1 MSKNGKKTQRPTS
14 SADAPE
20 PTYAAP
26 PMSAEKRHALI
37 READRQTQAIMRLE
51 VYKRIGYSVVAVGA
65 LMVYAHV
72 WQNAAMWVLVLGVAL
87 MVLGALFSAV
97 LYKGIKNGKKNVRHI
112 LEAAGVDPDAVRTR
126 KSARAEANTGD
137 DAEKGEA
144 DERDGGSDER

>member
-1 MSKNGKKTQRPTS
+1 
-14 SADAPE
+14 
-20 PTYAAP
+20 
-26 PMSAEKRHALI
+26 
-37 READRQTQAIMRLE
+37 MRLE

-65 LMVYAHV
+65 LMVYACV
-72 WQNAAMWVLVLGVAL
+72 WQNAAMWVLVLGIAL

-126 KSARAEANTGD
+126 KSAKAEANTGD

-144 DERDGGSDER
+144 GEKNGVSDER

>member
-1 MSKNGKKTQRPTS
+1 
-14 SADAPE
+14 
-20 PTYAAP
+20 
-26 PMSAEKRHALI
+26 MSAEKRHALI

-65 LMVYAHV
+65 LMVYARV
-72 WQNAAMWVLVLGVAL
+72 WQNAAMWVLVLGIAL

-126 KSARAEANTGD
+126 KSAKAEANTGD

-144 DERDGGSDER
+144 GEKNGVSDER

>member
-1 MSKNGKKTQRPTS
+1 MSKNGKKTQRPAS

-26 PMSAEKRHALI
+26 PMSAGKRHALI

-65 LMVYAHV
+65 LMVYACV
-72 WQNAAMWVLVLGVAL
+72 WQNAAMWVLVLGIAL

-97 LYKGIKNGKKNVRHI
+97 LYKTSSRRQ
-112 LEAAGVDPDAVRTR
+112 ASTPTR
-126 KSARAEANTGD
+126 
-137 DAEKGEA
+137 
-144 DERDGGSDER
+144 

>member
-1 MSKNGKKTQRPTS
+1 MSKNGKKTQHPAP

-37 READRQTQAIMRLE
+37 QEADRQTQAIMRLE

-65 LMVYAHV
+65 LMVYARV
-72 WQNAAMWVLVLGVAL
+72 WQSAATWVLVLGIAL

-126 KSARAEANTGD
+126 KSAKAEANTSD
-137 DAEKGEA
+137 NAEKDKT
-144 DERDGGSDER
+144 DEKGGGSDQR

>member
-1 MSKNGKKTQRPTS
+1 M
-14 SADAPE
+14 
-20 PTYAAP
+20 
-26 PMSAEKRHALI
+26 
-37 READRQTQAIMRLE
+37 
-51 VYKRIGYSVVAVGA
+51 AVGA
-65 LMVYAHV
+65 LMVYARV
-72 WQNAAMWVLVLGVAL
+72 WQNAAAWVLVLGSAL

-144 DERDGGSDER
+144 DERGGDSDER

>member
-1 MSKNGKKTQRPTS
+1 MSKNGKKTQRPSS

-26 PMSAEKRHALI
+26 PMSDEKRHALI

-65 LMVYAHV
+65 LMVYARV
-72 WQNAAMWVLVLGVAL
+72 WQSAATWVLVLGVAL
-87 MVLGALFSAV
+87 MVLGGLFSAV

-126 KSARAEANTGD
+126 KSAKAEADADG
-137 DAEKGEA
+137 DAEKDEVGE
-144 DERDGGSDER
+144 EDGGTDGR